1 MENRKQRFILK
12 KKEEEIER
20 KYLDNFNTKKK
31 IKLQYLSFLV
41 GGIIASISLY
51 YYTSYKHLFSL
62 LIFILIFNGLTSNI
76 LKAMV
81 YFTKK
86 QYKNDEKNLG
96 KYNTMKLE
104 VLQYLISLILFI
116 GLCISLYYFI
126 VLNNIFCLLLF
137 ILFFNRFAND
147 IKKIIKFIITK

>member
-1 MENRKQRFILK
+1 MDFKKWKIENRKQRFILK

-51 YYTSYKHLFSL
+51 YYTSYKNLFSL
-62 LIFILIFNGLTSNI
+62 LIFILIINGLTSNI
-76 LKAMV
+76 LKVMV

-86 QYKNDEKNLG
+86 KTVQK
-96 KYNTMKLE
+96 
-104 VLQYLISLILFI
+104 
-116 GLCISLYYFI
+116 
-126 VLNNIFCLLLF
+126 
-137 ILFFNRFAND
+137 
-147 IKKIIKFIITK
+147 